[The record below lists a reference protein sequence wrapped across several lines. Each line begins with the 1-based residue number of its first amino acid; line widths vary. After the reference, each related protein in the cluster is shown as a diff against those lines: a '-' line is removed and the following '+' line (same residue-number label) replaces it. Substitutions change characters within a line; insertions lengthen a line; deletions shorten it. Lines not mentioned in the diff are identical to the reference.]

1 MIRDEGRRERRS
13 SGDATTEARTRRR
26 PANPAVEV
34 LEGRQLLSVYTGP
47 TSSRPV
53 ASRGAVFTVAVS
65 GGGYE
70 TIRRMRGGQFAIN
83 LFATNPNS
91 TLTIT
96 AQPRKARF
104 ANTALPIG
112 QLNVK
117 TGVIGAI
124 NASAADLLGPMTKLS
139 GSVSTIQLNK
149 IGRAAT
155 VDVAGDLG
163 GLSAAQMDLG
173 PTGLVHVGGDL
184 TGPVGGSLHL
194 DGGQFIVAQD

>member
-1 MIRDEGRRERRS
+1 MIRDEGRRQRRS
-13 SGDATTEARTRRR
+13 SVDARPVARTRART
-26 PANPAVEV
+26 ATPAVEA

-47 TSSRPV
+47 TASRPV
-53 ASRGAVFTVAVS
+53 GSRGTVFTVTVG

-104 ANTALPIG
+104 SNTALPIG

-117 TGVIGAI
+117 TGVLGAI
-124 NASAADLLGPMTKLS
+124 NAGAADLLGPMTKL
-139 GSVSTIQLNK
+139 
-149 IGRAAT
+149 
-155 VDVAGDLG
+155 
-163 GLSAAQMDLG
+163 
-173 PTGLVHVGGDL
+173 
-184 TGPVGGSLHL
+184 
-194 DGGQFIVAQD
+194 